1 MSRPTRAR
9 WLVGAFTLLMTA
21 TACFGGGG
29 SANPGKDAAGLR
41 SAREADPPEQVD
53 PKASAQPG
61 LVLSTNSR
69 TWAKL
74 IDAHEG
80 KGAVVLFV
88 QPGGPSDGKGI
99 ARGDLLTAVDGT
111 AVVNHEAGI
120 ALLRSRPGQK
130 RDLKFVQRDGT
141 ERTVTIEARNPRGA
155 QLRSYLNPMVTANAN
170 DAVLRFLRAQ
180 ASNGT
185 YAQNLADVNEAL
197 RLQPQFVEAMT
208 LKASLQWDH
217 RTTDRRNALRL
228 VNEALAGWKSALDI
242 DPSNATA
249 LSVRSTAYTSLG
261 RGQRGKE
268 DADKTL
274 SIDDSYPRGYFALA
288 LAETQLRDPRA
299 ALGPAA
305 AAVKLNPYNY
315 QYFSLLASTF
325 KRVGKR
331 AECNKTADA
340 MTPFLNANN
349 LANAV
354 TQLKNLCK

>member
-1 MSRPTRAR
+1 MSRSTRAR
-9 WLVGAFTLLMTA
+9 WLVAAFALMVAA
-21 TACFGGGG
+21 TSCFGGGG
-29 SANPGKDAAGLR
+29 DPGKPAQDLTGQK
-41 SAREADPPEQVD
+41 DPKPPDQVD
-53 PKASAQPG
+53 AHATAQPG

-69 TWAKL
+69 TWAKQ
-74 IDAHEG
+74 IDAHAG

-111 AVVNHEAGI
+111 SVINHEAGI

-130 RDLKFVQRDGT
+130 RELKFVQRDGT
-141 ERTVTIEARNPRGA
+141 ERSVNIEAKNPKGA
-155 QLRSYLNPMVTANAN
+155 QLRSFLNPMVAANAN

-180 ASNGT
+180 SAGGT
-185 YAQNLADVNEAL
+185 YLGNVADADKAL
-197 RLQPQFVEAMT
+197 TLEPQFVEAMT

-217 RTTDRRNALRL
+217 RIADRKNALSL

-242 DPSNATA
+242 DPANTTA

-261 RGQRGKE
+261 RGAKGKE

-274 SIDDSYPRGYFALA
+274 SIDDSYPRGYFARA
-288 LAETQLRDPRA
+288 LAATQLRDPRA
-299 ALGPAA
+299 ALGPAS

-315 QYFSLLASTF
+315 QYFSLLAATF
-325 KRVGKR
+325 KRVGKKT
-331 AECNKTADA
+331 ECNKTADA

-349 LANAV
+349 LANAAAE
-354 TQLKNLCK
+354 LHNLCK